1 MRISTVSVGDI
12 IDRLVEDSRIIGD
25 VSHSEI
31 TRLPKAIYRL
41 PCDCY
46 VLIGHTLFGMVYGL
60 VAKFGFQ
67 YVRTVSRV
75 CSQ

>member
-41 PCDCY
+41 
-46 VLIGHTLFGMVYGL
+46 IGHTLFGMVYGL